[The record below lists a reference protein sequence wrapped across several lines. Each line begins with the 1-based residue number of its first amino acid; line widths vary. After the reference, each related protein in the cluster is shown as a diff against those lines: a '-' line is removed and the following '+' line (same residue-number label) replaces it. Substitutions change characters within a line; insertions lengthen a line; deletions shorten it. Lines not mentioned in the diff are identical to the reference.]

1 MGIFGG
7 IFKSQNEKELIELK
21 KTADKVVA
29 LADKYAAMSDSELK
43 EQTTLLKQR
52 LENGETTDDILP
64 DAFAVVR
71 EAGARVLNMRHFYV
85 QIIGGIVLHQG
96 RIAQMNTGEGK
107 TLVATLPAYLNAL
120 TGKGVHVVTVNDYL
134 AQRDAEWMG
143 KIYKFLGLTV
153 GVILHNQSRQ
163 AKKDAY
169 RCDITYGTNN
179 EFGFDYLRD
188 NMATN
193 KADVVMRDLEYVLID
208 EVDSILVDEART
220 PLIISGK
227 GNKSSEMYIS
237 ANKFAKSLSPVDYEV
252 DEKDKAVRLNDS
264 GVMKAEKFF
273 NVDNLADIDN
283 SELNHYILQAIKANF
298 IMKRDSDYIVEK
310 GEIMIVDEFT
320 GRKMEGRRYSQGLHQ
335 AIEAKE
341 GLRIKEESK
350 TLATITFQNLFRLY
364 KKLSGMTGTAK
375 TEEAEFN
382 SIYKLDVV
390 EIPTNKPVARI
401 DYNDVIFKTEKGKL
415 KAIVEDVAERHKSG
429 QPMLIGTLTVEKSE
443 ELSKLLNARGIRH
456 NVLNAKNHEREAE
469 IVAQAGR
476 IGSVTIATNMAGRG
490 TDILLGGNP
499 EFLAKKEMSALGFS
513 DELIDSALSYKADK
527 TAEEVAATKKYQEL
541 YSKHKAQTDAEREK
555 VLATGGL
562 HIIGTERH
570 ESRRIDNQLRG
581 RAGRQG
587 DPGSS
592 VFFISLEDDMARIFG
607 GEKMQKL
614 FNLLRVEE
622 DMPIEAKVITKQ
634 IERAQER
641 IEDRNFSS
649 RKHVLQ
655 YDDVMNEQRKL
666 IYNERNKVLG
676 GADIHEDIKGMVKAV
691 VDNVLANHVD
701 LNRSTQDWEF
711 EDLNEVLCKDF
722 FNTND
727 DYIDHEWLDK
737 ITGAEFRDKLVA
749 DLIEILEGKI
759 EENAQ
764 KDIDFKEVE
773 RFIMLKVVD
782 EKWMAHIDAMDELRR
797 GIGLMAYGNHNPV
810 EAYKN
815 EGFDMF
821 DKMIK
826 EIQYDTVKFCLRVNV
841 RRVLVDNS
849 NGPRKIDPSV
859 NPNLN
864 RNGPCPCGSGKKFKH
879 CCGKDEK

>member
-7 IFKSQNEKELIELK
+7 LFKSQNEKTLIELK
-21 KTADKVVA
+21 KIADMVEA
-29 LADKYAAMSDSELK
+29 LADKYASMSDDELK
-43 EQTTLLKQR
+43 AQTAILKQR
-52 LENGETTDDILP
+52 LADGETTDDILP

-143 KIYKFLGLTV
+143 KIYKFLGLSV
-153 GVILHNQSRQ
+153 GVVVHNQTRE
-163 AKKDAY
+163 AKRAAY
-169 RCDITYGTNN
+169 NCDITYGTNN

-193 KADVVMRDLEYVLID
+193 KQSLVMRDLEFVLID

-227 GNKSSEMYIS
+227 GNKSSEMYVT
-237 ANKFAKSLSPVDYEV
+237 ANRFAKTLTPNDYEI
-252 DEKDKAVRLNDS
+252 DEKDKAVRLNDN

-283 SELNHYILQAIKANF
+283 SELNHYIIQAIRANF

-310 GEIMIVDEFT
+310 GEVVIVDEFT
-320 GRKMEGRRYSQGLHQ
+320 GRKMEGRRFNQGLHQ

-390 EIPTNKPVARI
+390 EIPTNRPVARV
-401 DYNDVIFKTEKGKL
+401 DYNDVIFKTAKGKL
-415 KAIVEDVAERHKSG
+415 SAIVEDVAERHKSG
-429 QPMLIGTLTVEKSE
+429 QPILIGTLTVDKSE
-443 ELSKLLNARGIRH
+443 ELSKLLNAKGIRH

-476 IGSVTIATNMAGRG
+476 MNAVTIATNMAGRG

-513 DELIDSALSYKADK
+513 DELIDSALSYKAEK
-527 TAEEVAATKKYQEL
+527 SAEEIAATKKYQEL
-541 YSKHKAQTDAEREK
+541 FAKHKQQTDAEREK
-555 VLATGGL
+555 VLAAGGL

-607 GEKMQKL
+607 GEKMKKL
-614 FNLLRVEE
+614 FDLLHVDE
-622 DMPIEAKVITKQ
+622 DMPIEAKAITKQ

-655 YDDVMNEQRKL
+655 YDDVMNEQRTL
-666 IYNERNKVLG
+666 IYNERNKVLNG
-676 GADIHEDIKGMVKAV
+676 VDIHEDIKNMVVAV
-691 VDNVLANHVD
+691 VDNLLASQVD
-701 LNRSTQDWEF
+701 LERSTQDWDF
-711 EDLNEVLCKDF
+711 EDLNRVLCEDF

-727 DYIDHEWLDK
+727 AYMQHEWLDK
-737 ITGAEFRDKLVA
+737 ISGREFREKLCN
-749 DLIEILEGKI
+749 DLLEILEGKI
-759 EENAQ
+759 AENAE
-764 KDIDFKEVE
+764 KGVDFKEVE

-782 EKWMAHIDAMDELRR
+782 EKWMAHIDAMEELKR

-821 DKMIK
+821 DRMIK
-826 EIQYDTVKFCLRVNV
+826 EIQYDIVKYCLRVNV
-841 RRVLVDNS
+841 RRVLVS
-849 NGPRKIDPSV
+849 KTSAPKKIDPSV

-879 CCGKDEK
+879 CCGKEQ

>member
-7 IFKSQNEKELIELK
+7 IFKSQNEKELVELK

-29 LADKYAAMSDSELK
+29 LADKYASMSDSELK

-52 LENGETTDDILP
+52 LANGETTDDILP

-153 GVILHNQSRQ
+153 GVILHNQTRQ

-169 RCDITYGTNN
+169 KCDITYGTNN

-193 KADVVMRDLEYVLID
+193 KEDVVMRDLEFVLID

-227 GNKSSEMYIS
+227 GGKSSEMYVN
-237 ANKFAKSLSPVDYEV
+237 ANKFAKTLSPADYEI

-273 NVDNLADIDN
+273 KVDNLADIDN

-401 DYNDVIFKTEKGKL
+401 DYNDVIFKTENGKL

-443 ELSKLLNARGIRH
+443 ELSKLLNAKGIRH

-499 EFLAKKEMSALGFS
+499 EFLAKNEMSSLGFS

-527 TAEEVAATKKYQEL
+527 TAEEIAATKKYQEL
-541 YSKHKAQTDAEREK
+541 YNKHKAKTDAEREK

-614 FNLLRVEE
+614 FNVLRVEE

-666 IYNERNKVLG
+666 IYSERNKVLS

-691 VDNVLANHVD
+691 VDNVLAHHVD
-701 LNRSTQDWEF
+701 LNRTTQDWIF
-711 EDLNEVLCKDF
+711 DDLNEVLCKDF

-727 DYIDHEWLDK
+727 PYIDHEWLDK

-749 DLIEILEGKI
+749 DLLAILEAKI

-764 KDIDFKEVE
+764 KLIDFKEVE

-810 EAYKN
+810 DAYKN

>member
-1 MGIFGG
+1 
-7 IFKSQNEKELIELK
+7 
-21 KTADKVVA
+21 
-29 LADKYAAMSDSELK
+29 
-43 EQTTLLKQR
+43 
-52 LENGETTDDILP
+52 
-64 DAFAVVR
+64 
-71 EAGARVLNMRHFYV
+71 
-85 QIIGGIVLHQG
+85 
-96 RIAQMNTGEGK
+96 
-107 TLVATLPAYLNAL
+107 
-120 TGKGVHVVTVNDYL
+120 
-134 AQRDAEWMG
+134 
-143 KIYKFLGLTV
+143 
-153 GVILHNQSRQ
+153 
-163 AKKDAY
+163 
-169 RCDITYGTNN
+169 
-179 EFGFDYLRD
+179 
-188 NMATN
+188 
-193 KADVVMRDLEYVLID
+193 
-208 EVDSILVDEART
+208 
-220 PLIISGK
+220 
-227 GNKSSEMYIS
+227 
-237 ANKFAKSLSPVDYEV
+237 
-252 DEKDKAVRLNDS
+252 
-264 GVMKAEKFF
+264 
-273 NVDNLADIDN
+273 
-283 SELNHYILQAIKANF
+283 
-298 IMKRDSDYIVEK
+298 MKRDSDYIVEN

-443 ELSKLLNARGIRH
+443 ELSKLLSAKGIRH

-701 LNRSTQDWEF
+701 LNRSTQDWDF
-711 EDLNEVLCKDF
+711 ADLNEVLCKDF

-737 ITGAEFRDKLVA
+737 ITGAEFRDKLVD
-749 DLIEILEGKI
+749 DLLEILEGKI